1 MANNNKALKQSDCP
15 VIGTETK
22 VPITVPRIPGEK
34 DQPDLVVSVNGKN
47 YVIQRGKTVTVPK
60 NVADV
65 IRTSLKQAQI
75 AEDYYFSV
83 SK

>member
-1 MANNNKALKQSDCP
+1 MADKNKSIKQVDCP
-15 VIGTETK
+15 VIGTDRK
-22 VPITVPRIPGEK
+22 VQITVPKIPGEK
-34 DQPDLVVSVNGKN
+34 DQPDLIVSVNGKN